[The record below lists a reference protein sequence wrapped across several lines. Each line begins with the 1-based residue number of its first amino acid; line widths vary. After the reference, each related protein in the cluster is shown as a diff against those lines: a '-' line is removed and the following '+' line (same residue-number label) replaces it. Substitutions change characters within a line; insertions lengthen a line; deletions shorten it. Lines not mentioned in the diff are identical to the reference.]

1 MVQLAENKVID
12 LFQSD
17 LSENVES
24 FLTSKELRSQS
35 EDTRLSYE
43 SDLRDFFNFLQP
55 NRNMKSLKIK
65 DVQLK
70 IDTILKYQHYLKVE
84 RELASSTINRRV
96 TTIKGLYSMLQ
107 RRGYVDNL
115 YPFDEAQRLSE
126 KQNHHGVLTTEEV
139 LEMIEVVMNQPR
151 ARKKNTKKYLIQT
164 AYDTCLRKSALLNIK
179 FTDFVPYTK
188 NGKEEYEI
196 KAVDKGNESM
206 NRIISK
212 ELYENL
218 MSLRSESNSEY
229 VFDITE
235 SSIQSMMDYIRQE
248 MNVHEL
254 RNIVFHS
261 IRKAGVTF
269 QYNKTGDV
277 FKAQKA
283 AGHKNVNTTQLYVAT
298 DENTI
303 RGGISSDIG
312 IDDNSYKQ
320 LTHEELL
327 QVIDSMTQDQK
338 FMLNLKCR
346 ELMSKVVE

>member
-55 NRNMKSLKIK
+55 NRNMRSLKVK

-96 TTIKGLYSMLQ
+96 TTVKGLYSMLK
-107 RRGYVDNL
+107 RRGYVENL
-115 YPFDEAQRLSE
+115 YPFDEADRLSE
-126 KQNHHGVLTTEEV
+126 NKKHHGVFTIEEV
-139 LEMIEVVMNQPR
+139 YQAQEVVMNQPKG
-151 ARKKNTKKYLIQT
+151 RKKLTKKYLIQT
-164 AYDTCLRKSALLNIK
+164 SYDTCLRKSALLNIK
-179 FTDFVPYTK
+179 FTDFVPYNK
-188 NGKEEYEI
+188 NGIEEYEI
-196 KAVDKGNESM
+196 KAIDKGNESQ

-212 ELYENL
+212 ELYNNL
-218 MSLRSESNSEY
+218 MELRNESSTEY
-229 VFDITE
+229 VFDISE
-235 SSIQSMMDYIRQE
+235 KAIQDMMDYLREQ
-248 MNVHEL
+248 MNIHEL
-254 RNIVFHS
+254 RKIVFHS
-261 IRKAGVTF
+261 FRKAGVTF
-269 QYNKTGDV
+269 QYKKTGDV

-283 AGHKNVNTTQLYVAT
+283 AGHKNINTTQLYVTT

-312 IDDNSYKQ
+312 INDNSYTQ
-320 LTHEELL
+320 LSHEQLL
-327 QVIDSMTQDQK
+327 EVIESMTQDQK

-346 ELMSKVVE
+346 EYLSKNVE